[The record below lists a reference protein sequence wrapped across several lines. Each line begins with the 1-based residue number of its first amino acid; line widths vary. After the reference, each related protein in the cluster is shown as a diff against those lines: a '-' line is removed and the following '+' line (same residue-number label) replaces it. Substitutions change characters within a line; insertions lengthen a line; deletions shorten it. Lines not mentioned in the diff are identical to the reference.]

1 MNMHLCC
8 SLAWSGLTFCHPM
21 DYHMPGIPIHYNLPV
36 FAQPHVHW
44 FSDFIQ
50 PSHPLSSPS
59 PPALYLSQHQSL
71 FQWVV
76 SSHQVAKVLELE
88 HQSFQWMF
96 RVGKWGP
103 WEIIRVEPSQ
113 MRWVRLKEEDMDF
126 PGGTV
131 VKTLPSN
138 AGGVG
143 LIHDQGAK
151 VLHPS
156 RTTTTNNRENRT

>member
-1 MNMHLCC
+1 MVVVQLFSYVSFFVTPWTTACQASLSFTISWSLLKLMSHESVIPSNHLF
-8 SLAWSGLTFCHPM
+8 LL
-21 DYHMPGIPIHYNLPV
+21 LP
-36 FAQPHVHW
+36 
-44 FSDFIQ
+44 
-50 PSHPLSSPS
+50 PSS
-59 PPALYLSQHQSL
+59 PALYLSQHQSL

-126 PGGTV
+126 PGGPV

-143 LIHDQGAK
+143 LIRDQGAK